1 MKYELEGKLIE
12 KSEPIQRTEKFKVR
26 DFIVEKI
33 EQAGSNTFTN
43 VIKFQLSNDKCGLI
57 DNIEKGT
64 NIKVHFNIT
73 GRSWEK
79 EGKVSYFTNLEAWKI
94 ESVSA
99 SSGLTTE
106 NLPEIPADMETP
118 PLGNDDLP
126 F

>member
-12 KSEPIQRTEKFKVR
+12 KFDPIQRSEKFKVR
-26 DFIVEKI
+26 EFIVE
-33 EQAGSNTFTN
+33 EVRQAGSSTFTN
-43 VIKFQLSNDKCGLI
+43 VIKFQLNNDKCSLI

-64 NIKVHFNIT
+64 ERKVHFNIS

-94 ESVSA
+94 ESVAA

-106 NLPEIPADMETP
+106 NLPEIPADFETP
-118 PLGNDDLP
+118 PL
-126 F
+126 

>member
-1 MKYELEGKLIE
+1 MNYELTGKLTE
-12 KSEPIQRTEKFKVR
+12 KFEAIQRTEKFKVR
-26 DFIVEKI
+26 EFIVE
-33 EQAGSNTFTN
+33 EVRQAGSNTFTN
-43 VIKFQLSNDKCGLI
+43 VIKFQLSNDKCSLI
-57 DNIEKGT
+57 DNFEKGT
-64 NIKVHFNIT
+64 EIKVHFNIS

-94 ESVSA
+94 EQVGA
-99 SSGLTTE
+99 PSGLTTE

>member
-12 KSEPIQRTEKFKVR
+12 KFDPIQRSEKFKVR
-26 DFIVEKI
+26 EFIVE
-33 EQAGSNTFTN
+33 EVRQAGSSTFTN
-43 VIKFQLSNDKCGLI
+43 VIKFQLNNDKCSLI

-64 NIKVHFNIT
+64 EIKVHFNIS

-94 ESVSA
+94 ESVAA

-106 NLPEIPADMETP
+106 NLPEIPADFETP